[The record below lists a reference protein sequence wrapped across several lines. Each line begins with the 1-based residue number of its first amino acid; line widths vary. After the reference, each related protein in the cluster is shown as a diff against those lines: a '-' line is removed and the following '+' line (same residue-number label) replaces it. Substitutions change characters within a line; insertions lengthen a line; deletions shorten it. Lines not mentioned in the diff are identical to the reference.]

1 MTLETSEVHS
11 IHSLLLPLRSFT
23 AFSGPNLYFP
33 PDRPIFSRS
42 CLWETWWR
50 SVGSRPMCPR
60 PGEEQS
66 LVIDHEFKHR
76 TWDNDRNGQNIL
88 RISVDHSFGLADD
101 ADGDIRIDCG
111 VFFPTEAVVKSWP
124 QQPGSLAAAS
134 PGSRRCGPAVG
145 GLHEHFP
152 GANWTSEDRSDEGG
166 QAGRRGLK
174 LGLTCLA

>member
-1 MTLETSEVHS
+1 MESRWRLKLLKYIPSTHCSCHSEV
-11 IHSLLLPLRSFT
+11 SLHFLVQTFI
-23 AFSGPNLYFP
+23 FP
-33 PDRPIFSRS
+33 RIAPFFPGVVCGRPGEDQWGQG
-42 CLWETWWR
+42 L
-50 SVGSRPMCPR
+50 MCPR

-124 QQPGSLAAAS
+124 QQPGSRIARLSAMWACSGRPPWALSWGKLDEWRPFRWRRAS
-134 PGSRRCGPAVG
+134 
-145 GLHEHFP
+145 
-152 GANWTSEDRSDEGG
+152 RS
-166 QAGRRGLK
+166 
-174 LGLTCLA
+174 

>member
-124 QQPGSLAAAS
+124 QQPGSRIARLSAMWACSGRPPWALSWGKLDEWRPFRWRRAS
-134 PGSRRCGPAVG
+134 
-145 GLHEHFP
+145 
-152 GANWTSEDRSDEGG
+152 RS
-166 QAGRRGLK
+166 
-174 LGLTCLA
+174 